1 MRGPD
6 RGSDYRRRQLVET
19 MRGHTLTGR
28 AIAGRLRNRAR
39 LVDGLA
45 SLRREDGPADRPRQ
59 TQPQYAG
66 D

>member
-28 AIAGRLRNRAR
+28 AIARRLRTRAR
-39 LVDGLA
+39 VPDGLA
-45 SLRREDGPADRPRQ
+45 SLMREDGTADRPL
-59 TQPQYAG
+59 PVAHQYAG

>member
-28 AIAGRLRNRAR
+28 AIARRLRTRAR
-39 LVDGLA
+39 LTDGLA
-45 SLRREDGPADRPRQ
+45 SLRREDGTADRPRQ
-59 TQPQYAG
+59 AQHQFAG

>member
-28 AIAGRLRNRAR
+28 AIARRLRTRAR
-39 LVDGLA
+39 VADGLP
-45 SLRREDGPADRPRQ
+45 SLRRDDGTADRPLPVAHQ
-59 TQPQYAG
+59 LAG